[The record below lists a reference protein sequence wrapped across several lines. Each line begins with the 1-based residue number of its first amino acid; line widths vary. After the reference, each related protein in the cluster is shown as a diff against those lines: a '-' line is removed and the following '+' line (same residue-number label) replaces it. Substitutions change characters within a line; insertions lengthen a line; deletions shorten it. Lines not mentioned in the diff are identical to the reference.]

1 VNQTLAIAIN
11 TFKETVRDRI
21 LAVIVLFALGMI
33 VASLWLASL
42 SLGQGDRMMRDF
54 GLVAVSLFG
63 LIVAVFVAGSL
74 VHKEVEK
81 RTVFV
86 LFSKPVGRSEFI
98 WGKFLG
104 LAATMLVVVAGMG
117 LFLFAITWLVA
128 HVALGSI
135 LLATLLVFVQL
146 LAVMAVTIFFSTF
159 ASAIL
164 SSVLG
169 VCVFAAGQLSHN
181 VLSLT
186 RLGHAEVLKAVS
198 WVVFLLIPNLTA
210 VDIKG
215 PIAGEGS
222 IDWGGIGAWVCYLLA
237 YVVVCLVLAALAA
250 AGCLAVC
257 VSVLRLFAHPITACA
272 VLQRGP
278 AQPMAG
284 TAPSSRR

>member
-1 VNQTLAIAIN
+1 MLLDEPMTGLDPVGRVEVKRIIERLHAAGKTVLFNSHILADVEELCTHIAIMCDGRVVYEGSVAEALSRRRGRPGGVLHGGGDFVNQTLAIAVN

-42 SLGQGDRMMRDF
+42 SLGQGERMMRDF

-74 VHKEVEK
+74 VHKEVDK

-104 LAATMLVVVAGMG
+104 LAATMFVVIAGMG
-117 LFLFAITWLVA
+117 LFLFVLTWLVA

-146 LAVMAVTIFFSTF
+146 LVVMAVTILFSTF

-164 SSVLG
+164 ASVLG
-169 VCVFAAGQLSHN
+169 VCVFVAGQLSHN

-186 RLGHAEVLKAVS
+186 RLGHS
-198 WVVFLLIPNLTA
+198 GDRSRPSH
-210 VDIKG
+210 
-215 PIAGEGS
+215 GS
-222 IDWGGIGAWVCYLLA
+222 
-237 YVVVCLVLAALAA
+237 
-250 AGCLAVC
+250 
-257 VSVLRLFAHPITACA
+257 
-272 VLQRGP
+272 
-278 AQPMAG
+278 
-284 TAPSSRR
+284 SSC

>member
-1 VNQTLAIAIN
+1 VNQTLAIALN

-42 SLGQGDRMMRDF
+42 SLGQGERMMRDF

-74 VHKEVEK
+74 LHKEVDK

-104 LAATMLVVVAGMG
+104 LALTMFVVVAGMG

-128 HVALGSI
+128 HVVLGSI

-146 LAVMAVTIFFSTF
+146 LAVMAITIFFSTF
-159 ASAIL
+159 VSAIL
-164 SSVLG
+164 ASVVG

-186 RLGHAEVLKAVS
+186 RLGHSGMLKVVS

-222 IDWGGIGAWVCYLLA
+222 IAWGTIGAWVGYLAA
-237 YVVVCLVLAALAA
+237 YVVICLVLASLI
-250 AGCLAVC
+250 
-257 VSVLRLFAHPITACA
+257 F
-272 VLQRGP
+272 
-278 AQPMAG
+278 
-284 TAPSSRR
+284 RRKEF